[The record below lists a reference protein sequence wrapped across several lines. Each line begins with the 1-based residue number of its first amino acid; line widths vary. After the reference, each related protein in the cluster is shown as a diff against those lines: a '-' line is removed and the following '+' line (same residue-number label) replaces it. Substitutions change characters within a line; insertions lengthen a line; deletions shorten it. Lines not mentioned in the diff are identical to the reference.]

1 LSARHI
7 SSIAIATALWFVTC
21 NPAAAQNSGEARDHA
36 VGLKAGLLGIG
47 IDYSYRFS
55 DRLGLRLGING
66 SGVSYDDTES
76 GIEYDFDLDFDS
88 LAVGIDVHPAKGAF
102 RLSFGL
108 LQNDSSISAIGIGTG
123 TYTIGDTVYTG
134 AEVGTLRGAVGFD
147 GTAPFAGLGWDFRQ
161 GKRLGLALDFGV
173 VDQGAPLV
181 TLSADGPIASDPD
194 FLADLAAEQAE
205 LQESLDDLDLYPFA
219 SFGFV
224 FRF

>member
-1 LSARHI
+1 MI
-7 SSIAIATALWFVTC
+7 SSVTTATALWLLTTS
-21 NPAAAQNSGEARDHA
+21 PAAAQGSPETRDHA
-36 VGLKAGLLGIG
+36 IGLKAGLLGIG
-47 IDYSYRFS
+47 LDYGYRFS
-55 DRLGLRLGING
+55 DRLAIRLGING
-66 SGVSYDDTES
+66 SGLSYDDTES
-76 GIEYDFDLDFDS
+76 GIAYDFDLDFDS
-88 LAVGIDVHPAKGAF
+88 LAAGIDVHPAKGAF
-102 RLSFGL
+102 RLSFGF

-181 TLSADGPIASDPD
+181 TLGVDGPIASDPD

-224 FRF
+224 LRF